1 MKSIKIDRILEAV
14 AHRVY
19 RAEYRVAHHGQ
30 PYIIPSF
37 SDLAKLVE
45 RLKAEGSYDADNN
58 LALFGVPNVFSPLG
72 DIPAYNY
79 IVLDGR
85 LEFAESEQDDIP
97 PVGKYLWLMWGFNS
111 LDRALG
117 YIRGSAFTTLFV
129 LDDGVYVEVLPQFA
143 IKEDKSEKRVS
154 PSLAYYTLDGEDRPE
169 ADRSV
174 CIPCLCEVQLKGETY
189 CFLAQAMD
197 DIYEHLSCG
206 PLCSMGQPT
215 GVISE
220 KGTAAYEGKNYYFE
234 LKWENGHGVVDLKD
248 EAGLLYDP
256 DMCVF
261 IEEN

>member
-14 AHRVY
+14 APRVY
-19 RAEYRVAHHGQ
+19 RAEYRVTHHGQ
-30 PYIIPSF
+30 PFMMPSF

-79 IVLDGR
+79 IVWDGR
-85 LEFAESEQDDIP
+85 LEFVENEQDAP
-97 PVGKYLWLMWGFNS
+97 PVGKYLWLMWGFHH
-111 LDRALG
+111 LDKAIE
-117 YIRGSAFTTLFV
+117 YIRGRAFTTLFV

-143 IKEDKSEKRVS
+143 IKEDNTEKRVS
-154 PSLAYYTLDGEDRPE
+154 PSLAYYTLDGEDRPA
-169 ADRSV
+169 ADRRV
-174 CIPCLCEVQLKGETY
+174 CIPYLCEVQLKGKTY
-189 CFLAQAMD
+189 CFLAQATD

-220 KGTAAYEGKNYYFE
+220 KGTATYEGKNYYFD
-234 LKWENGHGVVDLKD
+234 LKWENGHGVVELKD
-248 EAGLLYDP
+248 EEGLLYDP
-256 DMCVF
+256 DMCGFV
-261 IEEN
+261 EEK